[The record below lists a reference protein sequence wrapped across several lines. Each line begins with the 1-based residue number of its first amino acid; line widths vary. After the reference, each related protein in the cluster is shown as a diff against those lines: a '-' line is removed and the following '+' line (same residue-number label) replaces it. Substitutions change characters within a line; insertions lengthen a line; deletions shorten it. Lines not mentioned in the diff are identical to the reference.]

1 MLLPI
6 CCLLLVVVGKFLFL
20 LLHPLGMTVMEL
32 FQALVIE
39 SCFDWC
45 LLRLDECHVKWKIG
59 DIILYFIVG
68 L

>member
-1 MLLPI
+1 MPMM
-6 CCLLLVVVGKFLFL
+6 VVKCLFL
-20 LLHPLGMTVMEL
+20 LSKPLGMTVMEL